1 MENDD
6 IRQEILLNIDAEVKS
21 YTQSCA
27 VDKKSR
33 QICSTKHYWD
43 KIFSQH
49 RLPLSP
55 IVYTTPKGW
64 IKAFEKEEKIQ
75 VYIDILLDV
84 MHNQENKGMDDLS
97 ILYVG
102 GKHFNYEQL
111 YNLPH
116 IDVEKLSEL
125 WNKYSLS
132 QISSNNDDGAQM
144 KLYYD
149 DDKYIVQFEFDFNA
163 RFTSYFYETTL
174 DVIRIILHRVL
185 SAGITPYNAHG
196 DDIKL
201 F

>member
-1 MENDD
+1 MEYND
-6 IRQEILLNIDAEVKS
+6 IREEILLNIDAEVKS

-43 KIFSQH
+43 KIFRQH
-49 RLPLSP
+49 GLSLSP

-64 IKAFEKEEKIQ
+64 IKAFEKEKKIQ
-75 VYIDILLDV
+75 TYIDILLDV
-84 MHNQENKGMDDLS
+84 MHNQDNKGVDDLS
-97 ILYVG
+97 VLYVNG
-102 GKHFNYEQL
+102 ENFNYEQL

-116 IDVEKLSEL
+116 IDIEKLSEL

-132 QISSNNDDGAQM
+132 QISSNNNDDAQM

-149 DDKYIVQFEFDFNA
+149 DDKYIVQFEFDFYA

-174 DVIRIILHRVL
+174 DVIKIILHLVL
-185 SAGITPYNAHG
+185 SAGIRPYNAYG
-196 DDIKL
+196 DNIKL